1 MHRTQ
6 TLFQL
11 LGFDVQS
18 LENGVYHLT
27 RFDGK
32 RTVHYVALIHTAKP
46 AAPPGMA
53 LQLFMV
59 EAPQGEPIHN
69 VIRHWLT
76 LDARRLAESGIEPLF
91 LDWSPITEVNVT
103 ALEYRR
109 PDGRVRYAVALSS
122 GDVVCYN

>member
-18 LENGVYHLT
+18 MENGVYHLT
-27 RFDGK
+27 RFDGQ
-32 RTVHYVALIHTAKP
+32 RTVHYVALLHAEKP
-46 AAPPGMA
+46 AEPPGIA

-59 EAPQGEPIHN
+59 EAPKGEPIQN
-69 VIRHWLT
+69 VIRHWST
-76 LDARRLAESGIEPLF
+76 LDARRLAESGIQPIF
-91 LDWSPITEVNVT
+91 FDWSPVT
-103 ALEYRR
+103 PAGVVAREFAR
-109 PDGRVRYAVALSS
+109 PDGRVRYAVELSS